1 MACYNLLVT
10 AICIG
15 NRMNASA
22 FCDLWARV
30 QVMFDSFQIVQYYL
44 HTKQNILFLISL
56 RADVSYFLCFTFLF
70 RVKQRK

>member
-30 QVMFDSFQIVQYYL
+30 MFDSFQIVQYYL
-44 HTKQNILFLISL
+44 HTNQNILFLISL

-70 RVKQRK
+70 LLRSLFL

>member
-1 MACYNLLVT
+1 MACYNFIVT

-30 QVMFDSFQIVQYYL
+30 MFDSFQIVQYYY
-44 HTKQNILFLISL
+44 ILNKIS
-56 RADVSYFLCFTFLF
+56 CF
-70 RVKQRK
+70 